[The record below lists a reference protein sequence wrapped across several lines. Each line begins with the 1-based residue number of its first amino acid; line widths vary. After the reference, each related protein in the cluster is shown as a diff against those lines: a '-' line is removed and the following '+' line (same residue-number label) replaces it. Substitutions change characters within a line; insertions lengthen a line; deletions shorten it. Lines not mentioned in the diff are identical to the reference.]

1 MEKMDG
7 VIPLALQGAISR
19 SIEQLGTGFTVKG
32 VVASASALPA
42 SGDVGDLYLVA
53 DEGYETYTW
62 TGSAWVIKAG
72 DVATNADID
81 AALYS

>member
-7 VIPLALQGAISR
+7 VIPLALQGAISQ
-19 SIEQLGTGFTVKG
+19 SISQLGSGFEVKG
-32 VVASASALPA
+32 VVASQSELPA
-42 SGDVGDLYLVA
+42 SGNVGEIYLVA

-62 TGSAWVIKAG
+62 SGSEWVIKAG